1 MELIKTQ
8 SMRIKK
14 SKHPQPF
21 QIISPNIVQ
30 NGDFERVGECVG
42 NVEGYSCVLLD
53 VLCAPLT
60 TGKMAHL
67 NNKI

>member
-1 MELIKTQ
+1 
-8 SMRIKK
+8 MRIKK
-14 SKHPQPF
+14 LKHPQPF

-60 TGKMAHL
+60 
-67 NNKI
+67 I